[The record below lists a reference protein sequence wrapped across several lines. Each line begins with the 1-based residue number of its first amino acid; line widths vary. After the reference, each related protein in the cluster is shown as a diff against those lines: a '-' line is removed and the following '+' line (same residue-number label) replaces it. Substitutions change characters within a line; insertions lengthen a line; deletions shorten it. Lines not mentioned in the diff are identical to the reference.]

1 MRVREL
7 ARRFQDATRFNSA
20 IGAWDV
26 SSVTDVFAM
35 FEAAAA
41 FNADLRAW
49 DLSSVTE
56 MRELFLDATSFEGG
70 LGIFF
75 SRHRARTACS

>member
-1 MRVREL
+1 
-7 ARRFQDATRFNSA
+7 
-20 IGAWDV
+20 
-26 SSVTDVFAM
+26 M
-35 FEAAAA
+35 FEAASA

-70 LGIFF
+70 LGTFFF
-75 SRHRARTACS
+75 SCHRARTACS